1 MKKLA
6 IYALLMLITNSVLD
20 SAKAEEQKLT
30 QTPPS
35 ENTSPMD
42 HNMGMN
48 AEVDKT
54 FIEMMIPH
62 HRGAIEMAQMA
73 LNKAKNPEIK
83 KLAESIVKDQNRE
96 IEQMQAWYK
105 QWYGTSVPE
114 RNMGQGMMMSMQKGD
129 MMNADMINTLKNT
142 SDFDREFL
150 RQMTRHHQTATM
162 MAGMAVNSAKRPEI
176 RQLAQNIIKSQ
187 SEEIAQM
194 QRLLNVAYDHDS

>member
-83 KLAESIVKDQNRE
+83 KLAESINR
-96 IEQMQAWYK
+96 QRPK
-105 QWYGTSVPE
+105 S
-114 RNMGQGMMMSMQKGD
+114 RNRTDASM
-129 MMNADMINTLKNT
+129 
-142 SDFDREFL
+142 
-150 RQMTRHHQTATM
+150 
-162 MAGMAVNSAKRPEI
+162 V
-176 RQLAQNIIKSQ
+176 
-187 SEEIAQM
+187 
-194 QRLLNVAYDHDS
+194 

>member
-194 QRLLNVAYDHDS
+194 QRLLNVASNQ

>member
-6 IYALLMLITNSVLD
+6 IYALLMLITNSVLN

-54 FIEMMIPH
+54 FIEMMIPD
-62 HRGAIEMAQMA
+62 HRGAMEMAQMA

-83 KLAESIVKDQNRE
+83 KLAESIVKNQNRE
-96 IEQMQAWYK
+96 IEQMQAWYR
-105 QWYGTSVPE
+105 QWYGTSVPD
-114 RNMGQGMMMSMQKGD
+114 RNMGQGMMMSMQKRD
-129 MMNADMINTLKNT
+129 MMNADMINTLRNA

-162 MAGMAVNSAKRPEI
+162 MAGMVVDSAKRPEI

-194 QRLLNVAYDHDS
+194 QRLLNVASNQ